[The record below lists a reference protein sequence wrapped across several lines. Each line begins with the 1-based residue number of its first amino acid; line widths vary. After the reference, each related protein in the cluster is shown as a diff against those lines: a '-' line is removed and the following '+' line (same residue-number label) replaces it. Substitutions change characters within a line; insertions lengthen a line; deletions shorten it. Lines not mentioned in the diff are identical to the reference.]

1 MLNIKK
7 SNSSQVINSQINTN
21 KQNSIQ
27 NDYNNEPNLKNN
39 SNEKLSTEQKT
50 EISKLK
56 AREKEV
62 IAHEQAHKSV
72 GGQFSGAMSYTYT
85 TGPDGKR
92 YVSGGEVSIAI
103 PGGEPSEKLIQDL
116 RQVKRAALAPANPSG
131 QDMSVASSADAKIQ
145 KMQSELNKAYFQ
157 NEEKPESEIDLLI

>member
-1 MLNIKK
+1 M
-7 SNSSQVINSQINTN
+7 INSQIADN
-21 KQNSIQ
+21 KQKSIQ
-27 NDYNNEPNLKNN
+27 NKYNNESDQNINN
-39 SNEKLSTEQKT
+39 SEKLSTEQKT
-50 EISKLK
+50 QISKLK

-72 GGQFSGAMSYTYT
+72 GGQFAGAMSYTYT

-92 YVSGGEVSIAI
+92 YVSGGEVGIAI

-145 KMQSELNKAYFQ
+145 KMQSELNKAYLQ
-157 NEEKPESEIDLLI
+157 DEEKPESKIDILV